1 MKYIIYCR
9 KSSEAEDRQVL
20 SIESQVNELKQL
32 AEKENLV
39 IDKVF
44 KESMS
49 AKAPGRPVFDEM
61 MNYIKE
67 NKDLSLLVWK
77 LDRLSR
83 NPVDGGNLIWLLDT
97 ENIQEIRTYEKV
109 YKNISD
115 DKFIM
120 NIDFGMSKKF
130 VDDLS
135 VNVKRGNK
143 TKLEN
148 GGWLGRAPLGYL
160 NNKIDKTILVDKKI
174 SKYIIKAFEL
184 SASGNYSLKE
194 IVNILYEDGFRSR
207 KGLLVRK
214 ATIHRMLNN
223 PVYYGIVERNKIF
236 YQGSHKSLISKN
248 LFDRTQN
255 AMNIR
260 THTKKQK
267 LFFTYRG
274 FMKCSCGCVYTAS
287 QKKGHDYYYC
297 TNGKGNCEI
306 HKQYERSKNIDKLIV
321 NIFDEIK
328 FSREIIEIAYEASK
342 EKCLKN
348 KNYFESS
355 KSNFKTELKSVQ
367 QKKKKLLD
375 TYLSDLIDKNTYEA
389 KMKELSN
396 DEVALNSQIKNFKK
410 ENGNSKET
418 LEQVK
423 KAFLIASTTKKTFF
437 KYDKYKKR
445 ELLETLLWNLEIE
458 NKKIANTR
466 FKMPYQLMA
475 NTPKNCDFTT
485 LLGDRD
491 SNPDQQD
498 QNLPSYH

>member
-39 IDKVF
+39 IDKLF
-44 KESMS
+44 EESKS
-49 AKAPGRPVFDEM
+49 AKAPGRPIFNEM
-61 MNYIKE
+61 MKYIKE

-97 ENIQEIRTYEKV
+97 EDIQEIRTYEKI

-130 VDDLS
+130 IDDLS

-160 NNKIDKTILVDKKI
+160 NNKIDRTIFVDRKI
-174 SKYIIKAFEL
+174 SKYVIRAFEL
-184 SASGNYSLKE
+184 YASGNHSIKE
-194 IVNILYEDGFRSR
+194 IVNILYDEGFRT
-207 KGLLVRK
+207 KTGLTVKK

-223 PVYYGIVERNKIF
+223 PVYYGIMARNGKY
-236 YQGSHKSLISKN
+236 YQGNHKPLISQK
-248 LFDRTQN
+248 LFDKAQSVLLN
-255 AMNIR
+255 K

-274 FMKCSCGCVYTAS
+274 FLKCNCGCAYTAS
-287 QKKGHDYYYC
+287 NKKGYNYYYC
-297 TNGKGNCEI
+297 TNGKGNCEM
-306 HKQYERSKNIDKLIV
+306 HKKYERSENIDELMI

-328 FSREIIEIAYEASK
+328 FDKEFIEIAYEASK
-342 EKCLKN
+342 EKSLKN
-348 KNYFESS
+348 KDYFESS
-355 KSNFKTELKSVQ
+355 KSNFETGLKFVL
-367 QKKKKLLD
+367 QKKNKLLD
-375 TYLSDLIDKNTYEA
+375 SYLSDLVDKNVYEA
-389 KMKELSN
+389 KMKELEN
-396 DEVALNSQIKNFKK
+396 NKIVLESQIKNFRK
-410 ENGNSKET
+410 ENGDGKTT
-418 LEQVK
+418 LEQIK
-423 KAFLIASTTKKTFF
+423 KVFLIANTAKKTFTG
-437 KYDKYKKR
+437 YDKYKKR
-445 ELLETLLWNLEIE
+445 ELLEILLWNLEIE
-458 NKKIANTR
+458 NKKIANLR
-466 FKMPYQLMA
+466 FKMPYQLLA
-475 NTPKNCDFTT
+475 NTPKNCDFATMF
-485 LLGDRD
+485 GDRD
-491 SNPDQQD
+491 SNPD
-498 QNLPSYH
+498 

>member
-20 SIESQVNELKQL
+20 SIESQINELKQL
-32 AEKENLV
+32 AKKENLT

-49 AKAPGRPVFDEM
+49 AKAPERPVFNEM
-61 MNYIKE
+61 MKYIKE

-97 ENIQEIRTYEKV
+97 KDIQEIRTYEKV

-130 VDDLS
+130 IDDLS

-143 TKLEN
+143 TKLEK
-148 GGWLGRAPLGYL
+148 GGWLGRAPLGYK
-160 NNKIDKTILVDKKI
+160 NNKLDRTIIVDRKI
-174 SKYIIKAFEL
+174 SKYVVRTFKL
-184 SASGNYSLKE
+184 YASGNYSIKE
-194 IVNILYEDGFRSR
+194 IVNILYEEGFRT
-207 KGLLVRK
+207 KTGLTVKK

-223 PVYYGIVERNKIF
+223 PVYYGIMARNGKY
-236 YQGSHKSLISKN
+236 YQGNHKPLIDQK
-248 LFDRTQN
+248 LFDKAQSVLLN
-255 AMNIR
+255 K
-260 THTKKQK
+260 THAKKQK

-287 QKKGHDYYYC
+287 NKKGHDYYYC
-297 TNGKGNCEI
+297 TNGKGNCET
-306 HKQYERSKNIDKLIV
+306 HKQYEKSENVDKLIV

-342 EKCLKN
+342 EKSLKN
-348 KNYFESS
+348 KDYFESS
-355 KSNFKTELKSVQ
+355 KSNFETELKFVQ
-367 QKKKKLLD
+367 QKKNKLLD
-375 TYLSDLIDKNTYEA
+375 SYLSDLLDKNVYEA

-423 KAFLIASTTKKTFF
+423 KAFLVASTTKKTFL

-445 ELLETLLWNLEIE
+445 GLLETLLWNLEIE

-485 LLGDRD
+485 MLGDRD
-491 SNPDQQD
+491 SNPD
-498 QNLPSYH
+498 